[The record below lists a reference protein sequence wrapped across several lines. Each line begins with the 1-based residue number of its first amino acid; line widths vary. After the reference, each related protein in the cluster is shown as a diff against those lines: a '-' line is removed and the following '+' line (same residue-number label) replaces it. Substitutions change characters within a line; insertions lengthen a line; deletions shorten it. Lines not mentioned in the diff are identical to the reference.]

1 MSTEKIIRSQAKK
14 SLNGNWT
21 AAVSGLFVLLAEVF
35 LAAVFY
41 SMLTGLTGVF
51 DGEKLKSGA
60 EPIMIII
67 LVLTILLSFALS
79 PFGNGFYRLCYNIA
93 SDRSDGLRDMFYFF
107 SGTKQYFK
115 ALQFNVIIAFKKLL
129 YSIIGFAPYIIFSII
144 KGLLFASLKTPNA
157 SLTQTFGVIEAVIL
171 AICAV
176 AAVIINIR
184 LIIPEFVFV
193 DNFEAN
199 VFDIA
204 KVISKK
210 HLKEYYKLIST
221 FIIWI
226 LSCMFVLPALYVI
239 PYLTTSLGTT
249 SKWLINMY
257 KEGKTV

>member
-1 MSTEKIIRSQAKK
+1 MNTEKIIRSQAKK
-14 SLNGNWT
+14 SLNGNW
-21 AAVSGLFVLLAEVF
+21 AVAVSGLFVLLAELF
-35 LAAVFY
+35 LVTVFY
-41 SMLTGLTGVF
+41 SILTGLTGLY
-51 DGEKLKSGA
+51 DGEKLKPGA

-67 LVLTILLSFALS
+67 LVFTLLLCFALS
-79 PFGNGFYRLCYNIA
+79 PFENGFYRLCYNIA

-115 ALQFNVIIAFKKLL
+115 ALQFNIIIALKKIL
-129 YSIIGFAPYIIFSII
+129 YSIIGFAPYIFFEII
-144 KGLLFASLKTPNA
+144 KSIVLMTASSA
-157 SLTQTFGVIEAVIL
+157 SLTQTFGVVEAI
-171 AICAV
+171 IFAV
-176 AAVIINIR
+176 CTVATVIINIR
-184 LIIPEFVFV
+184 LVIPEFVFV

-204 KVISKK
+204 KAISKK
-210 HLKEYYKLIST
+210 HIKEYYKLIAT

>member
-35 LAAVFY
+35 LTVVFY

-51 DGEKLKSGA
+51 DGEKLKPGA

-67 LVLTILLSFALS
+67 LALTFLLSFALS

-93 SDRSDGLRDMFYFF
+93 SDRSDGLRDVFYFF

-115 ALQFNVIIAFKKLL
+115 ALQFNVIITFKKLL
-129 YSIIGFAPYIIFSII
+129 YSIIGFAPYIIFEII
-144 KGLLFASLKTPNA
+144 KSFIVMTNPSD
-157 SLTQTFGVIEAVIL
+157 SLTQTLGVVEAVL
-171 AICAV
+171 FAVCAV

-210 HLKEYYKLIST
+210 HLKEYYKLIAT

>member
-1 MSTEKIIRSQAKK
+1 
-14 SLNGNWT
+14 
-21 AAVSGLFVLLAEVF
+21 
-35 LAAVFY
+35 
-41 SMLTGLTGVF
+41 
-51 DGEKLKSGA
+51 
-60 EPIMIII
+60 
-67 LVLTILLSFALS
+67 
-79 PFGNGFYRLCYNIA
+79 
-93 SDRSDGLRDMFYFF
+93 MFYFF

-115 ALQFNVIIAFKKLL
+115 ALQFNIIIALKKIL
-129 YSIIGFAPYIIFSII
+129 YSIIGFAPYIIFEII
-144 KGLLFASLKTPNA
+144 KSIVLMTASSA
-157 SLTQTFGVIEAVIL
+157 SLTQTFGVVEAIIFAV
-171 AICAV
+171 CTV

-184 LIIPEFVFV
+184 LVIPEFVFV

-204 KVISKK
+204 KAISKK
-210 HLKEYYKLIST
+210 HIKEYYKLIAT

>member
-21 AAVSGLFVLLAEVF
+21 AAVSGLFVLLAETF

-41 SMLTGLTGVF
+41 SMLAGLTGIF
-51 DGEKLKSGA
+51 NDEKLKSGA
-60 EPIMIII
+60 EPILLII
-67 LVLTILLSFALS
+67 LVITFLFCFALS
-79 PFGNGFYRLCYNIA
+79 PFENGFYRLCYNIA

-115 ALQFNVIIAFKKLL
+115 ALQFNLIINLKKLL
-129 YSIIGFAPYIIFSII
+129 YAIIGFAPYILFSMF
-144 KGLLFASLKTPNA
+144 KSLLFTFGTTPNA
-157 SLTQTFGVIEAVIL
+157 SLTQTFGVIETVLITV
-171 AICAV
+171 CTV
-176 AAVIINIR
+176 AALIICIR

-204 KVISKK
+204 KAISKK
-210 HLKEYYKLIST
+210 HLKEYYKLIAT

-226 LSCMFVLPALYVI
+226 LSCMFVLPGLYVI